1 MMYYIFVMIAFELAW
16 LYLLGD
22 RYERH
27 GILYKKLLDVQWCIS
42 KQTSLTIK
50 AHKIQIIIVFQMK

>member
-1 MMYYIFVMIAFELAW
+1 MMYYIFLMIAFELAW

-27 GILYKKLLDVQWCIS
+27 GILYKKLLDVQ
-42 KQTSLTIK
+42 
-50 AHKIQIIIVFQMK
+50 

>member
-1 MMYYIFVMIAFELAW
+1 MFECDVNTYIYILIMMYYIFVKIAFELAW

-27 GILYKKLLDVQWCIS
+27 GILYKKLLDVQ
-42 KQTSLTIK
+42 
-50 AHKIQIIIVFQMK
+50 

>member
-1 MMYYIFVMIAFELAW
+1 MIAFELAW

-50 AHKIQIIIVFQMK
+50 AHKIQIIIVFQVK